1 MVDGCLLID
10 GDGCRCIV
18 GNDHNRRATML
29 EQYEFKCAFARR
41 IPDPNF
47 QKSHRME
54 TYSFL
59 MRCRDLPSKIG
70 NEPNARDTNIRRLT
84 YQQVGKSLLEEDGSD
99 EGTFH
104 LKNKGITI
112 IADSVKQNGDS
123 AFIVK
128 MDTGQHGIVDGGHT
142 YALIQENKEQVPENQ
157 YVRVDVR
164 VGVPTDWIP
173 MISGGLNTAVQVQ
186 AMSLEDLKSSFDWIK
201 KVLGPLD
208 DRIAWSEN
216 SQNKYMDARDLISI
230 MCLLNPVVYPNEKS
244 QQPINAYRS
253 KEAAL
258 QRFKESSAEFEA
270 MNSILM
276 DVLKLHDH
284 IAFTAKDVWNSAPQP
299 TNAGSMKIFESK
311 KKGKFDFPFIGKKAE
326 QRLAKPALY
335 PILGA
340 FRRFVRRNEITGDI
354 EWITDFP
361 TVLEFW
367 KLNGRDML
375 VLTHETLKDLGY
387 TLTSLGKNIN
397 LWTTLHSTTGM
408 KIYEQNLMK

>member
-1 MVDGCLLID
+1 MID
-10 GDGCRCIV
+10 
-18 GNDHNRRATML
+18 NH
-29 EQYEFKCAFARR
+29 EFKCAYARR

-47 QKSHRME
+47 KKSHRME

-59 MRCRDLPSKIG
+59 MRCADVPPNIG
-70 NEPNARDTNIRRLT
+70 SEPNARNPNIKRLT
-84 YQQVGKSLLEEDGSD
+84 YQQVAKSLLEEDGSD

-112 IADSVKQNGDS
+112 IADSVKQNGDET
-123 AFIVK
+123 FLVK
-128 MDTGQHGIVDGGHT
+128 IDTGMHGIVDGGHT
-142 YALIQENKEQVPENQ
+142 YALIQENINEIPENQ

-186 AMSLEDLKSSFDWIK
+186 TMSLEDLKSSFDWIK
-201 KVLGPLD
+201 KVLGTNQEN
-208 DRIAWSEN
+208 IAWSEN
-216 SQNKYMDARDLISI
+216 SQNKYLDARDLISI
-230 MCLLNPVVYPNEKS
+230 MSMVNPVVYPNDKS

-258 QRFKESSAEFEA
+258 QRYKESSAEFKV
-270 MNSILM
+270 MKPILM

-284 IAFTAKDVWNSAPQP
+284 IAFTAKEVWNNAPQA

-311 KKGKFDFPFIGKKAE
+311 KKGKFNFPFIKKE
-326 QRLAKPALY
+326 SEYRLAKPALY

-340 FRRFVRRNEITGDI
+340 FRRFVRRNGITGNL
-354 EWITDFP
+354 EWITEFP
-361 TVLEFW
+361 TVQEFW
-367 KLNGRDML
+367 AENGRDML

-387 TLTSLGKNIN
+387 TLTSLGKNVN
-397 LWTTLHSTTGM
+397 LWTTLHSSTGM